1 MRLIRF
7 FLILLVSVA
16 LPFTN
21 VAAAA
26 MVHCAQEAS
35 GIEQVAA
42 AQAHDSD
49 LHAHHHHA
57 MQAQQPQQAKADHH
71 QHHASGKSAKSG
83 DTCSQCAYCQ
93 SCTSAFFP
101 ATDSRMP
108 SFSASDIKPGL
119 VAGAAPS
126 PHLDPLFRPP
136 RLTFA

>member
-7 FLILLVSVA
+7 FLILLISVA

-26 MVHCAQEAS
+26 MVHCAQAAG
-35 GIEQVAA
+35 GIKQVAA
-42 AQAHDSD
+42 AQADDSG

-83 DTCSQCAYCQ
+83 DACSQCSYCQ
-93 SCTSAFFP
+93 SCAAAFFP
-101 ATDSRMP
+101 AADSRMP

-119 VAGAAPS
+119 VAGAAPN

-136 RLTFA
+136 RLAFA